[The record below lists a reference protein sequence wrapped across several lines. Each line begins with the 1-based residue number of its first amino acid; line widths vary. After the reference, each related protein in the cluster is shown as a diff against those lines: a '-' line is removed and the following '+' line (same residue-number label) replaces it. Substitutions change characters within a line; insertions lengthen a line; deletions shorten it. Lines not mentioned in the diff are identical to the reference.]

1 MKSIFVK
8 RNVPSWETVIFTCHE
23 LNMKFTFTVGDIK
36 ISNLSTKVVEKFKVF
51 TLWSSYVSRSKLLL
65 KKILR
70 KIIRIS
76 PQWRIL
82 RAFLNYQF
90 SPH

>member
-1 MKSIFVK
+1 
-8 RNVPSWETVIFTCHE
+8 
-23 LNMKFTFTVGDIK
+23 MKFTFIVGDIK
-36 ISNLSTKVVEKFKVF
+36 IGNLNTKVVEKFKVF

-76 PQWRIL
+76 PQWRIPH
-82 RAFLNYQF
+82 AFLNYQF
-90 SPH
+90 SPHY